1 MSEEEKSRLRQGYK
15 TKSPQ
20 LTMKEIHK
28 PSSFEGALWAA
39 QGITDARVIYHAPP
53 GCYLMQ
59 HMNSICN
66 EWHPEM
72 YSTLISYAEVMQGT
86 GKKLEEVLEKVV
98 AEKPQAIIIITSPV
112 IEITGD
118 DVQGAVAAAGFEK
131 TVIIRPTLGGTLA
144 DGKEKAFIALT
155 ELMKADGEKRKKSVN
170 LIGPT
175 YNTFNW
181 RADVFELKRM
191 LSSIGICV
199 NAVLTAD
206 CTVDEIVRAPRAELN
221 ICMYPY
227 DCGIECA
234 KKMQEQFSIP
244 HTASH
249 IPLGFRESAAW
260 LDDIAR
266 FFQIDAKQYIAQEMK
281 SARDFITTLLVT
293 NTFFEST
300 AALST
305 DNCDTYSVGI
315 SSFLK
320 RELGMDVCMASV
332 ATDEAL
338 DKVFQVCAT
347 VLLNPSI
354 DEKKAVLLEKS
365 PTIILGNYYDLKLA
379 TDLGFK
385 NFLYADIPLIGYIF
399 SETTPFMG
407 FMGAKHL
414 VQAMGNEIYTKIFI
428 ETKGEMEGAISSG
441 EVPWELDAER
451 ALGRIAEMLPHF
463 IRSIALKKIHQ
474 VADETAVQKKSSVT
488 LGILQEVATKYTPTR
503 FKSKYATI
511 FTDIKDTPLVPDGA
525 EQTEFQME
533 WDQSAKEMLEMV
545 PDEFVAKAVRETEAY
560 AREKN
565 YGQITT
571 AVVDK
576 YRKKLGF

>member
-1 MSEEEKSRLRQGYK
+1 MPDT
-15 TKSPQ
+15 TKIKLSGQ
-20 LTMKEIHK
+20 KQITMKEIHK

-98 AEKPQAIIIITSPV
+98 SEKPQAIIIITSPV
-112 IEITGD
+112 VEITGD
-118 DVQGAVAAAGFEK
+118 DVEGAAAAAGFEK
-131 TVIIRPTLGGTLA
+131 TVIVRPPLGGTLA

-155 ELMKADGEKRKKSVN
+155 GLMKADEEKRKKSVN

-181 RADVFELKRM
+181 RTDVFELKRM
-191 LSSIGICV
+191 LSAIGICV

-234 KKMQEQFSIP
+234 KKMQKQFNIP
-244 HTASH
+244 YTAGH

-260 LDDIAR
+260 LDAIAR
-266 FFQIDAKQYIAQEMK
+266 FFQIDAKQYIAQEIK
-281 SARDFITTLLVT
+281 SARDFVTTLLVT
-293 NTFFEST
+293 NTFFEAT

-338 DKVFQVCAT
+338 EKVSQVCAT

-354 DEKKAVLLEKS
+354 DEKKSVMLEKS

-385 NFLYADIPLIGYIF
+385 NFLFADIPLIGYIF

-414 VQAMGNEIYTKIFI
+414 VQVMGNEIYTKIFI
-428 ETKGEMEGAISSG
+428 ETKGEMEGAISAG

-511 FTDIKDTPLVPDGA
+511 FTDIKDTPLVQDSA
-525 EQTEFQME
+525 EQTVFQME

-545 PDEFVAKAVRETEAY
+545 PNEFVAKAVRETESY
-560 AREKN
+560 ARENN

-571 AVVDK
+571 AVVEE